1 MSDKPLTGHSYQVH
15 NHRTGGS
22 PSIWQTP
29 MESYTPWLGLPNG
42 CNYHN
47 DKPAP
52 AQSHKPPV
60 IYLINFT
67 STIKLQKFTILKC
80 QKSKRNYVLCQTP
93 RKKLSKKNSEH
104 SLISTAYKLEK
115 GTLPNQELTAYLRNT
130 TNNVV

>member
-1 MSDKPLTGHSYQVH
+1 MSDKPLTGHSCQVH

-52 AQSHKPPV
+52 AQSHKPPGN
-60 IYLINFT
+60 LFN
-67 STIKLQKFTILKC
+67 KFYI
-80 QKSKRNYVLCQTP
+80 
-93 RKKLSKKNSEH
+93 H
-104 SLISTAYKLEK
+104 
-115 GTLPNQELTAYLRNT
+115 NQITEVYDIEVPKVKTK
-130 TNNVV
+130 